1 MIWGLSCCAASPQMC
16 ARSGASTPRLN
27 GASRC
32 PYRGFGGRR
41 SSRNRACFGLHP
53 LKRGTRLVFRY
64 GRTVAP
70 FPSVPSSVNVGSSLP
85 SVMFAAKSAPR
96 RIRRAPR
103 GGPRGGDPP
112 LPLQPPRGTQRAADK
127 PPLHRGIGLASPDA
141 GVIADLRAL
150 GRGTALD
157 SARVA
162 AATSRRRLHSRQ

>member
-64 GRTVAP
+64 GRTGAP
-70 FPSVPSSVNVGSSLP
+70 FPGVPSSVDVGSSLP

-103 GGPRGGDPP
+103 GVPRGGDSPVEIWK
-112 LPLQPPRGTQRAADK
+112 RISRRVAGTQSKENDRKRDWNSNN
-127 PPLHRGIGLASPDA
+127 RMRYRSPTRN
-141 GVIADLRAL
+141 G
-150 GRGTALD
+150 
-157 SARVA
+157 
-162 AATSRRRLHSRQ
+162 SRFA